1 LVLVRAVVMKLGSL
15 APVAVAAVV
24 MAMVLDAASVG
35 ALELVPGGYGAGG
48 PEAAGAPAP
57 LDDERLAFGD
67 GDGAAGLALD
77 FTPRHGTG
85 LWQGEAGA
93 TGADPGLRFD
103 LTIRETPGAML
114 DQLGFGTGRG
124 DFGNGADPSGQAGLT
139 VGGAMRWSDWSIGGS
154 LGRAQ
159 ILGTDV
165 DLMAASFGYGRIT
178 AEIGY
183 GQSDGAATAAT
194 TAAPRDVL
202 MLSTDLAAWSWL
214 TLESDFALGS
224 NPAADQDRGQDHEPV
239 AVGRFGL
246 RLNF

>member
-1 LVLVRAVVMKLGSL
+1 MKLGSF
-15 APVAVAAVV
+15 APVAVAA
-24 MAMVLDAASVG
+24 AILACVLDATSVG

-48 PEAAGAPAP
+48 QGAAGAQAGPG
-57 LDDERLAFGD
+57 DERLAFGNSD
-67 GDGAAGLALD
+67 GDASAGLALD

-93 TGADPGLRFD
+93 ADADPGLRFD
-103 LTIRETPGAML
+103 LTIRETPGAMF
-114 DQLGFGTGRG
+114 DQLGFGTGRRAFG
-124 DFGNGADPSGQAGLT
+124 DGADPAGQTGLT

-159 ILGTDV
+159 ILGADV
-165 DLMAASFGYGRIT
+165 DLMAASFGYGRVT
-178 AEIGY
+178 AEIAY
-183 GQSDGAATAAT
+183 GQSDTAVAT
-194 TAAPRDVL
+194 TATAPRDVL

-224 NPAADQDRGQDHEPV
+224 NPAADGDRGHQDREPV

>member
-1 LVLVRAVVMKLGSL
+1 MKLGSVV
-15 APVAVAAVV
+15 PVAVAAAILVS
-24 MAMVLDAASVG
+24 VLDATSVG

-48 PEAAGAPAP
+48 QEAAGAPVP
-57 LDDERLAFGD
+57 HDNERFAFGNSD
-67 GDGAAGLALD
+67 GGSAAGLALD

-93 TGADPGLRFD
+93 PDADPGFRFD
-103 LTIRETPGAML
+103 LTIRETPGAMF
-114 DQLGFGTGRG
+114 DQLGFGTARRTFG
-124 DFGNGADPSGQAGLT
+124 DGADPTGQAGLT

-165 DLMAASFGYGRIT
+165 DLMAASFGYGRVT
-178 AEIGY
+178 AEVAY
-183 GQSDGAATAAT
+183 GQSDAASSSTAT
-194 TAAPRDVL
+194 APRDVL

-224 NPAADQDRGQDHEPV
+224 NPDADRDRGQDREPV

>member
-1 LVLVRAVVMKLGSL
+1 MMTMKLGSV
-15 APVAVAAVV
+15 APVAVAAVIL
-24 MAMVLDAASVG
+24 ACVLDVTSAG

-48 PEAAGAPAP
+48 QEAAGAPAP
-57 LDDERLAFGD
+57 RDDERLAFGSSD
-67 GDGAAGLALD
+67 GGAATGLALD

-85 LWQGEAGA
+85 LWQGE
-93 TGADPGLRFD
+93 TGAADAHPGLRFD
-103 LTIRETPGAML
+103 LTIRETPGAMF
-114 DQLGFGTGRG
+114 DQLGFGTGRRTFG
-124 DFGNGADPSGQAGLT
+124 DGADPAGQAGLS

-165 DLMAASFGYGRIT
+165 DLMAASFGYGRVT
-178 AEIGY
+178 AEIAY
-183 GQSDGAATAAT
+183 GQSDETATAAT
-194 TAAPRDVL
+194 TTAPRDVL

-224 NPAADQDRGQDHEPV
+224 NPAADRDRGQDREPV

>member
-1 LVLVRAVVMKLGSL
+1 MKLGSL
-15 APVAVAAVV
+15 VPVAVAAVV
-24 MAMVLDAASVG
+24 LACALGATSVG

-48 PEAAGAPAP
+48 QGAADAGAPSS
-57 LDDERLAFGD
+57 DERLAFGGSD
-67 GDGAAGLALD
+67 GGAGASGLALD

-85 LWQGEAGA
+85 LWQGGAGA
-93 TGADPGLRFD
+93 ADADPGLRFD
-103 LTIRETPGAML
+103 LTIRETPGAMF
-114 DQLGFGTGRG
+114 DQLGFGTGRRP
-124 DFGNGADPSGQAGLT
+124 FGGGAEAGGQAGLT
-139 VGGAMRWSDWSIGGS
+139 VGGAMRWSDWSVGGS

-165 DLMAASFGYGRIT
+165 DLMAASFGYGRVT
-178 AEIGY
+178 AEIAY
-183 GQSDGAATAAT
+183 GQGDAAAGTAAAT
-194 TAAPRDVL
+194 TNTPRDVL

-224 NPAADQDRGQDHEPV
+224 NPAADRDRGQEREPV